1 MKPVLKYGLM
11 LGLALCVCVTI
22 SHLLGFNTTNMQSS
36 IYGDILTTLV
46 AVVIVFLAIRAER
59 RRRGSLTVLQGV
71 LTGVLV
77 FLISF
82 PITMAFQ
89 WFYEHY
95 INPNWLEYV
104 VAYEQNKMTQAGE
117 SATVISDRIARLR
130 ARSTGMSRIVTAVI
144 GTVVMGLILSLIF
157 SLILRK
163 RPASSV

>member
-1 MKPVLKYGLM
+1 MKSVLKYGLI
-11 LGLALCVCVTI
+11 LGVGICVCLTI
-22 SHLLGFNTTNMQSS
+22 SHLLGFNTTNMQSA

-77 FLISF
+77 FLISY
-82 PITMAFQ
+82 PITAAYL

-95 INPNWLEYV
+95 VNPNWLEYV
-104 VAYEQNKMTQAGE
+104 VAYEQSKMTQAGE
-117 SATVISDRIARLR
+117 SATVISDRITRIR
-130 ARSTGMSRIVTAVI
+130 ARSTGMGRIVRGLIGNVVI
-144 GTVVMGLILSLIF
+144 GLILSFIF